1 MSQKEGAMQSTINEH
16 NKMVAD
22 DADGFDLPG
31 LDDAEAR
38 VAEKRSAEENQDDI
52 SDEADCDGCK
62 I

>member
-1 MSQKEGAMQSTINEH
+1 
-16 NKMVAD
+16 
-22 DADGFDLPG
+22 